1 MDVAPGGLRMVNCLQ
16 EQAEAD
22 ASLKELRGQVAT
34 LSGQLAER
42 VLRG

>member
-1 MDVAPGGLRMVNCLQ
+1 MKSRAASCK
-16 EQAEAD
+16 EAENGKECIEKLH
-22 ASLKELRGQVAT
+22 SLKELRGQVAT